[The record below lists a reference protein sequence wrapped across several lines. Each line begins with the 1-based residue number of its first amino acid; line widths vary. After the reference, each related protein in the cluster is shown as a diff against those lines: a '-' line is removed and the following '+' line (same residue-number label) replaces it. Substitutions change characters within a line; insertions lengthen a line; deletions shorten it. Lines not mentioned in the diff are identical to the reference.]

1 MANKIF
7 KYSLGFVLLLV
18 QLSYAQAPINKG
30 FLLLE
35 NGDFSEA
42 EVFFESFVKTDSLN
56 KTAILCYGRAVGLN
70 GNPQKAKEIFDK
82 LLSDDSKN
90 LEFLINY
97 AEALLWN
104 KEYTIALLKYLELEK
119 SYPNNPIVQLG
130 LANTYSNLKQYKN
143 AINHYNGGI
152 AIDNKILG
160 LYIGLAYTHRAN
172 NQDREALEVIE
183 KGLIIDVNNTVLN
196 ELKMMIIKTYKI
208 AVNQKTSITN
218 DSGKNTAQNLTTYI
232 NVPINTKNSF
242 AVVYQYRNTENK
254 ITEDSAIQNTFGLTF
269 KKDLTN
275 QIEFTGNLSYLLS
288 KGMIKYDNIIYKVK
302 LEMKP
307 TFNQSFSVNYQ
318 KEYHNFNAQL
328 IDSKIAQNHFFT
340 NYHIL
345 TKWNIGWFTQ
355 YYFTQQSDNNTRNLW
370 FNSLYYVFKKERVF
384 KLGLNT
390 QIISFKEE
398 RPEIYFSPKQF
409 SAFEG
414 FIDVNLSKNKSN
426 YIVNGN
432 LAFGYQYVNRVR
444 QNSFRG
450 ELNLG
455 YKISSKF
462 TVNSYGKYSDLSSGT
477 AAGFEFNELGIKI
490 NYLF

>member
-1 MANKIF
+1 MGNKIF
-7 KYSLGFVLLLV
+7 KYSLGLLLLIAQV
-18 QLSYAQAPINKG
+18 IYAQAPINKG

-35 NGDFSEA
+35 EGSFNEA
-42 EVFFESFVKTDSLN
+42 EVFFESFIKTEPLN

-82 LLSDDSKN
+82 LLYNDSKN
-90 LEFLINY
+90 IEFLINY

-104 KEYTIALLKYLELEK
+104 KEYTIALLKYNELEND
-119 SYPNNPIVQLG
+119 YPNNPIVQLG
-130 LANTYSNLKQYKN
+130 LANTYSNLKKYN
-143 AINHYNGGI
+143 TSINHYNKGI

-172 NQDREALEVIE
+172 NQDKEALDVISN
-183 KGLIIDVNNTVLN
+183 GLLIDTNNSVLN
-196 ELKMMIIKTYKI
+196 ELKKMITNKYKVS
-208 AVNQKTSITN
+208 VNQKTSITN
-218 DSGKNTAQNLTTYI
+218 DSGKNTAKNVATYI

-242 AVVYQYRNTENK
+242 AVVYQYRNTENR
-254 ITEDSAIQNTFGLTF
+254 ITQDRAIQNTFGLTF

-275 QIEFTGNLSYLLS
+275 QIQFTGNISYLLS
-288 KGMIKYDNIIYKVK
+288 KGMIKYDNIIYNSKV
-302 LEMKP
+302 EIKP
-307 TFNQSFSVNYQ
+307 TFNQSFSINYQ

-328 IDSKIAQNHFFT
+328 IDSKIAQNHFFA

-345 TKWNIGWFTQ
+345 TKWNVGWFTQ
-355 YYFTQQSDNNTRNLW
+355 YYFTQQSDDNNRNLW
-370 FNSLYYVFKKERVF
+370 FNSLYYVIKKERVIKF
-384 KLGLNT
+384 GLNT

-414 FIDVNLSKNKSN
+414 FVDVNLSKINSK
-426 YIVNGN
+426 YIANGN
-432 LAFGYQYVNRVR
+432 LAFGYQYINKVR
-444 QNSFRG
+444 QQSFRG

-455 YKISSKF
+455 YKITSEF
-462 TVNSYGKYSDLSSGT
+462 TVNSYGRYSNLSSGT
-477 AAGFEFNELGIKI
+477 AAGFEFNELGIKL

>member
-1 MANKIF
+1 MRNRIF
-7 KYSLGFVLLLV
+7 KYSLSFVVLLV
-18 QLSYAQAPINKG
+18 QLSYSQAPINKG
-30 FLLLE
+30 FSLLE
-35 NGDFSEA
+35 NGSFSDA
-42 EVFFESFVKTDSLN
+42 EVFFENFIKTDSLN

-104 KEYTIALLKYLELEK
+104 KEYTIALLKYLELEDD
-119 SYPNNPIVQLG
+119 YPNNAIVQLG
-130 LANTYSNLKQYKN
+130 LANTYSNLKKYKS
-143 AINHYNGGI
+143 AINHYNRGI
-152 AIDNKILG
+152 AIDNKVLG

-172 NQDREALEVIE
+172 NQDKEALEIIE
-183 KGLIIDVNNTVLN
+183 NGLLIDVNNTVLN
-196 ELKMMIIKTYKI
+196 ELKKMIINTYKTS
-208 AVNQKTSITN
+208 VNQKTSITN
-218 DSGKNTAQNLTTYI
+218 DSGENTAQNVTTYI
-232 NVPINTKNSF
+232 NIPINTKNSF
-242 AVVYQYRNTENK
+242 AIVYQYRNTENK
-254 ITEDSAIQNTFGLTF
+254 ITENRAVQNTFGLTF
-269 KKDLTN
+269 KKDVTN

-288 KGMIKYDNIIYKVK
+288 KGMIKYDNIIYKAKV
-302 LEMKP
+302 EMKP
-307 TFNQSFSVNYQ
+307 TFNQSFSINYQ

-328 IDSKIAQNHFFT
+328 IDSKIAQNHFFG

-355 YYFTQQSDNNTRNLW
+355 YYFTQQSDENTRSLW
-370 FNSLYYVFKKERVF
+370 FNSLYYVIKKERVIKF
-384 KLGLNT
+384 GLNT

-414 FIDVNLSKNKSN
+414 FVDVNLSKIKSN
-426 YIVNGN
+426 YIANGN
-432 LAFGYQYVNRVR
+432 LAFGYQYINKVR
-444 QNSFRG
+444 QQSFRG

-455 YKISSKF
+455 YKITSKF
-462 TVNSYGKYSDLSSGT
+462 TANFYGKYSNLSSGT
-477 AAGFEFNELGIKI
+477 AAGFEFNELGIKV

>member
-1 MANKIF
+1 MINKIV
-7 KYSLGFVLLLV
+7 KYSLGFLLFMAQV
-18 QLSYAQAPINKG
+18 IYAQAPINKG

-35 NGDFSEA
+35 KGAFNEA
-42 EVFFESFVKTDSLN
+42 EVFFESFMNTEPLN

-90 LEFLINY
+90 IEFLINY

-104 KEYTIALLKYLELEK
+104 KEYTTALLKYIELEQD
-119 SYPNNPIVQLG
+119 YPNNPIVQLG
-130 LANTYSNLKQYKN
+130 LANTYSNLKKYKTS
-143 AINHYNGGI
+143 IKHYIKGI
-152 AIDNKILG
+152 SIDNKILG

-172 NQDREALEVIE
+172 NQDKEALDVISN
-183 KGLIIDVNNTVLN
+183 GLLIDANNSVLN
-196 ELKMMIIKTYKI
+196 ELKMMITNKYKI
-208 AVNQKTSITN
+208 AFHQKTSITN
-218 DSGKNTAQNLTTYI
+218 DSGKNTAENITTYI
-232 NVPINTKNSF
+232 NVPINTQNSF
-242 AVVYQYRNTENK
+242 AVVYQYRNTENR
-254 ITEDSAIQNTFGLTF
+254 ITQDRAVQNTFGLTF

-275 QIEFTGNLSYLLS
+275 QIQFTGNISYLLS
-288 KGMIKYDNIIYKVK
+288 KGMIKYDNIIYTTKV
-302 LEMKP
+302 EMKP
-307 TFNQSFSVNYQ
+307 TFNQSFSINYQ

-328 IDSKIAQNHFFT
+328 IDSKIAQNHFFA

-355 YYFTQQSDNNTRNLW
+355 YYFTQQSDDNNRNLW
-370 FNSLYYVFKKERVF
+370 FNSLYYVIKKERVIKF
-384 KLGLNT
+384 GLNT

-414 FIDVNLSKNKSN
+414 FVDVNLSKTKSN
-426 YIVNGN
+426 YIANGN
-432 LAFGYQYVNRVR
+432 LAFGYQYINKVR
-444 QNSFRG
+444 QQSFRG

-455 YKISSKF
+455 YKITSKF
-462 TVNSYGKYSDLSSGT
+462 TINSYGRYSNLSSGT
-477 AAGFEFNELGIKI
+477 AAGFEFNELGIKL

>member
-1 MANKIF
+1 MGNKIF
-7 KYSLGFVLLLV
+7 KYSLGFLLLIV
-18 QLSYAQAPINKG
+18 QVSYAQSPINKG

-35 NGDFSEA
+35 KGDFNEA
-42 EVFFESFVKTDSLN
+42 EMFFESFMKTEPLN

-82 LLSDDSKN
+82 LLNDDPNN

-104 KEYTIALLKYLELEK
+104 KEYSIALLEYLKIEK
-119 SYPNNPIVQLG
+119 KYPNNAIVQLG
-130 LANTYSNLKQYKN
+130 LANTYSNLKKYKTS
-143 AINHYNGGI
+143 INHYNKGI
-152 AIDNKILG
+152 AINNKILG

-172 NQDREALEVIE
+172 NQDKEALDVIE

-196 ELKMMIIKTYKI
+196 ELKKMIINKYKI
-208 AVNQKTSITN
+208 AVHQKTSITN
-218 DSGKNTAQNLTTYI
+218 DSGKNKAKNVTTYI

-242 AVVYQYRNTENK
+242 AVVYQYRNTENR
-254 ITEDSAIQNTFGLTF
+254 ITQDRAIQNTFGLTL

-275 QIEFTGNLSYLLS
+275 KIQFTGNLSYLLS
-288 KGMIKYDNIIYKVK
+288 KGMIKYDNIIYNTKV
-302 LEMKP
+302 EMKP

-328 IDSKIAQNHFFT
+328 IDSKIAQNHFFA

-345 TKWNIGWFTQ
+345 TKWNIGWYTQ
-355 YYFTQQSDNNTRNLW
+355 YYFTQQSDDNNRNLW
-370 FNSLYYVFKKERVF
+370 FNSLYYVIKKERVF
-384 KLGLNT
+384 KFGLNT

-398 RPEIYFSPKQF
+398 HPEVYFSPKEF
-409 SAFEG
+409 SAYEG
-414 FIDVNLSKNKSN
+414 FVDVNLSKTKSN
-426 YIVNGN
+426 YIANGN
-432 LAFGYQYVNRVR
+432 LAFGYQYINRVR
-444 QNSFRG
+444 QQSFRG

-455 YKISSKF
+455 YKVTSKF
-462 TVNSYGKYSDLSSGT
+462 TVNSYGKYSNLSSGT
-477 AAGFEFNELGIKI
+477 AAGFEFNELGIKF

>member
-1 MANKIF
+1 MGNKIF
-7 KYSLGFVLLLV
+7 KYSLGFLLFIA
-18 QLSYAQAPINKG
+18 QIIYAQIPINRG
-30 FLLLE
+30 FSLLE
-35 NGDFSEA
+35 KGAFNEA
-42 EVFFESFVKTDSLN
+42 EVFFESFMKTEPLN

-82 LLSDDSKN
+82 LLSDDSNN

-104 KEYTIALLKYLELEK
+104 KEYTTALLKYIELEK
-119 SYPNNPIVQLG
+119 EYPNNPIVQLG
-130 LANTYSNLKQYKN
+130 LANTYSNLKKYK
-143 AINHYNGGI
+143 ISLKHYNKGI
-152 AIDNKILG
+152 ALDNKILG

-172 NQDREALEVIE
+172 NQDKEALDVIE
-183 KGLIIDVNNTVLN
+183 NGLSIDANNTVLN
-196 ELKMMIIKTYKI
+196 ELKRMIINKYKI
-208 AVNQKTSITN
+208 TMHQKSNITN
-218 DSGKNTAQNLTTYI
+218 DSGKNSAKNVTTYV

-275 QIEFTGNLSYLLS
+275 KIQFTGNLSYLLS
-288 KGMIKYDNIIYKVK
+288 KGVIKYDNIIYYTKV
-302 LEMKP
+302 EMKP
-307 TFNQSFSVNYQ
+307 TFNQSFSINYQ

-328 IDSKIAQNHFFT
+328 IDSKIAQNHFFA

-345 TKWNIGWFTQ
+345 TKWNVGWFTQ
-355 YYFTQQSDNNTRNLW
+355 YYFTQQSDDNNRNLW
-370 FNSLYYVFKKERVF
+370 FNSLYYVLKKDRVF
-384 KLGLNT
+384 KFGLNT
-390 QIISFKEE
+390 QIISFKYE

-432 LAFGYQYVNRVR
+432 LAFGYQYVNSIR

-455 YKISSKF
+455 YKVASKF
-462 TVNSYGKYSDLSSGT
+462 TGEIYGKYSNLSSGT
-477 AAGFEFNELGIKI
+477 AAGFEFNELGVKL
-490 NYLF
+490 NYQF